1 MRTNFPDVL
10 ELLARKSHK
19 VLMNMEIYFAL
30 DFLAVLAQQF
40 EIREKSARN
49 GVLDGHD
56 GAVCHALFHRL
67 VEAVEGGAL
76 HYPGH
81 LGEVSAVVA
90 PRGFLMEGARKA
102 LYCNSS

>member
-1 MRTNFPDVL
+1 M
-10 ELLARKSHK
+10 

-76 HYPGH
+76 HYLGH
-81 LGEVSAVVA
+81 LGEISAVISSRSLLVER
-90 PRGFLMEGARKA
+90 PRKA
-102 LYCNSS
+102 LDGNSS